1 MKINLG
7 ARNCLYPLPTT
18 IVGATV
24 NGKPNFLAI
33 AHVGIMAGI
42 NVSVSMNKRHY
53 TNAGI
58 KQNGTF
64 SVNIPSWDMV
74 EETDYCGIASG
85 TTTDKSGLFEVFY
98 GKLENAPLIQ
108 KCIINMA
115 CRLIKTVDFPQNDLF
130 IGEVVESFCDDS
142 CLTDGVVDLSKVNP
156 VLFSM
161 HNRSY
166 YKLGALSAK
175 AWDVGKRQEKK

>member
-1 MKINLG
+1 MKISLG
-7 ARNCLYPLPTT
+7 VRNCLYPLPTT
-18 IVGATV
+18 IVGAMV

-33 AHVGIMAGI
+33 AHVGVMAGI
-42 NVSVSMNKRHY
+42 NVSISMNKRHY
-53 TNAGI
+53 TNSGI
-58 KQNGTF
+58 KENGVF

-74 EETDYCGIASG
+74 KETDYCGITSG
-85 TTTDKSGLFEVFY
+85 ATTDKSALFEVFY
-98 GKLENAPLIQ
+98 GKLKTAPMIQ
-108 KCIINMA
+108 KCAINME

-156 VLFSM
+156 ILFSM

-166 YKLGALSAK
+166 YRLGNLAAK
-175 AWDVGKRQEKK
+175 AWEIGKTVEKR